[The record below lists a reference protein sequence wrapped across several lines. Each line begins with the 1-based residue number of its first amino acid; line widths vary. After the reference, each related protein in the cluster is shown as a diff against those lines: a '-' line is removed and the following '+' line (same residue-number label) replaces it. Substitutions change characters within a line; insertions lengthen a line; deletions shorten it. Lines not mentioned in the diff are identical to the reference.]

1 MENNKGKISKLKLP
15 VTLAVASVLFGWHAG
30 GGFASG
36 NQANQFFII
45 TGWLGPFSAILAILL
60 LTLTIRQAMIMYN
73 QNKLKNYKQLF
84 QKLYHPFSKLEI
96 VFEIYFYVMILMAI
110 SASIAGA
117 GKLFE
122 DVANIPYVLAVII
135 VGVILLILTMFGAD
149 LVRKASTIM
158 SVVILICA
166 VTIFIFG
173 ITQKSFEISIIA
185 AEGPTLSQL
194 PTALL
199 KSFQYAGFQSAA
211 IPAMIA
217 VGVVLTSWKASKKS
231 MWISFVMNSVALTL
245 SVVMLL
251 GWKDVYSA
259 IDGGSVIPTL
269 TVTKELNVG
278 ILTWAYYVCLFLCFI
293 STGVTAIFGVVGR
306 FRDSKLLMKINSAPG
321 RSATLS
327 FVIML
332 IAMVV
337 SFAGLTNIVKYGYG
351 YCGYIGIAF
360 IVIPFLTVGVYKN
373 RKFRKEHPEL
383 SDKADAEKI
392 Q

>member
-122 DVANIPYVLAVII
+122 DVANIPYVTCCYNSRCNTAYPNH
-135 VGVILLILTMFGAD
+135 
-149 LVRKASTIM
+149 VRRRPCSESLNYNECSYTHLCGYYFHFRYNAEE
-158 SVVILICA
+158 LRNLDNCCGRPHA
-166 VTIFIFG
+166 VT
-173 ITQKSFEISIIA
+173 A
-185 AEGPTLSQL
+185 ADGASKVIPIRRL
-194 PTALL
+194 P
-199 KSFQYAGFQSAA
+199 SAA
-211 IPAMIA
+211 IPTMIA
-217 VGVVLTSWKASKKS
+217 VGVVLSSWKASKKS
-231 MWISFVMNSVALTL
+231 MWISFTMNSLALVL
-245 SVVMLL
+245 SVIMLL

-278 ILTWAYYVCLFLCFI
+278 ILTWAYYICLFLCFI

-306 FRDSKLLMKINSAPG
+306 FRDSKLFMKINSAPDG
-321 RSATLS
+321 AQRYRL
-327 FVIML
+327 L
-332 IAMVV
+332 
-337 SFAGLTNIVKYGYG
+337 
-351 YCGYIGIAF
+351 
-360 IVIPFLTVGVYKN
+360 
-373 RKFRKEHPEL
+373 
-383 SDKADAEKI
+383 
-392 Q
+392 